1 MSKRNNREWIEKRWY
16 FLSLEENKAII
27 CRLVEIF
34 NKHDVTL
41 LDELI
46 APDFVDH
53 DFQLKSLKSFKQTE
67 TLNFK
72 VFPDIRRTIEDII
85 AEGDKVWIRF
95 TDVGTHTGEYR
106 GIPPTGKEITLTGVL
121 IWRIVDGKV
130 VEKAGVYD
138 QMDFFKQVGVI
149 KYTEI
154 GKNLFPEDVS

>member
-1 MSKRNNREWIEKRWY
+1 MIS
-16 FLSLEENKAII
+16 S
-27 CRLVEIF
+27 
-34 NKHDVTL
+34 
-41 LDELI
+41 
-46 APDFVDH
+46 DFFDH
-53 DFQLKSLKSFKQTE
+53 DFQLKGLKSFKQTE
-67 TLNFK
+67 TLNYK
-72 VFPDIRRTIEDII
+72 VFPDIHRTIEDII

-121 IWRIVDGKV
+121 IWRIMDGKV
-130 VEKAGVYD
+130 VEKVGVYD